1 MPSCKSRKIL
11 VLQIWGKRGSK
22 MGFFKVFSKPRL
34 TIWFH
39 LLEKEDNT
47 ILNMCAKL
55 KVQVIFRSRDRGSN
69 GMKMGQKWVF
79 HGFLEN
85 YSVDLIPSPRERRF
99 CNSTYVCQGAGA
111 GYFSSPRYR
120 VKWGSKWV
128 PQYWET
134 QKAFSYILMGRSMIT
149 H

>member
-1 MPSCKSRKIL
+1 
-11 VLQIWGKRGSK
+11 
-22 MGFFKVFSKPRL
+22 
-34 TIWFH
+34 
-39 LLEKEDNT
+39 
-47 ILNMCAKL
+47 MCAKL

-120 VKWGSKWV
+120 VKMGPSILGNTKGVFVYSHGAEYDYTLIYSYYVYQV
-128 PQYWET
+128 PRQLKLSQSPRGT
-134 QKAFSYILMGRSMIT
+134 LQFSTSVEP
-149 H
+149 

>member
-1 MPSCKSRKIL
+1 
-11 VLQIWGKRGSK
+11 
-22 MGFFKVFSKPRL
+22 MGV
-34 TIWFH
+34 
-39 LLEKEDNT
+39 
-47 ILNMCAKL
+47 
-55 KVQVIFRSRDRGSN
+55 
-69 GMKMGQKWVF
+69 KMGQKWVF
-79 HGFLEN
+79 RNFLIKWQT
-85 YSVDLIPSPRERRF
+85 DLVPSPSEGRYYD
-99 CNSTYVCQGAGA
+99 STYVCQGAGA